1 MEIDELKER
10 WLEKTGETMP
20 VEIQRMSIEKI
31 RTAVTRT
38 LNGETV
44 FVPKVTHREVHADE
58 SMMEWDKHGEL
69 T

>member
-10 WLEKTGETMP
+10 WLEKTGDVMP
-20 VEIQRMSIEKI
+20 VEIQRLSIEKI

-38 LNGETV
+38 ENGETV
-44 FVPKVTHREVHADE
+44 FVPKVTHRAVDSDE
-58 SMMEWDKHGEL
+58 SMQFWDRHGEL